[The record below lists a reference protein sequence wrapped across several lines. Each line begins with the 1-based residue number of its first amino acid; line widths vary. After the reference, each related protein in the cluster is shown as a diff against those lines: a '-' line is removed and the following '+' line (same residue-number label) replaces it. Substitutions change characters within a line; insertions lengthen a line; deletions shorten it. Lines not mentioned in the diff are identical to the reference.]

1 MAKLEV
7 GSLLADRYEIIS
19 LLGRGGMGMV
29 YHVKDWQTQQDL
41 ALKTLLP
48 KYAKNTQAAR
58 RFAREVAAARQLDHP
73 CVVKIFDARQ
83 HEDLLYYTMEYLEG
97 KSLRALMKN
106 RKKRGQNMGLGST
119 VRILSLICHALEHAH
134 KVTIHRDI
142 SPENVM
148 VMPNGDV
155 KLLDFGLAKLTTMDS
170 NLTRIGVS
178 LGKIQYSAPEQR
190 MDAKNVDHR
199 ADIYSLGVMFFEMLS
214 GELPLGSSN
223 LRSLAKDLPPEVDH
237 LVTKTIAP
245 DPEDRYDSAEEF
257 RLALLNIYQRST
269 GKGIEVI
276 SEEAHVE
283 EVAQEEQQVASEEQN
298 VDDTLPVFTA
308 MQDNRNIFM
317 RLYYKIKT
325 KFFGQPTNFDNTFKK
340 D

>member
-1 MAKLEV
+1 
-7 GSLLADRYEIIS
+7 
-19 LLGRGGMGMV
+19 
-29 YHVKDWQTQQDL
+29 
-41 ALKTLLP
+41 
-48 KYAKNTQAAR
+48 
-58 RFAREVAAARQLDHP
+58 
-73 CVVKIFDARQ
+73 
-83 HEDLLYYTMEYLEG
+83 
-97 KSLRALMKN
+97 
-106 RKKRGQNMGLGST
+106 MGLGYT

-155 KLLDFGLAKLTTMDS
+155 KLLDFGLAKITTMDS

-199 ADIYSLGVMFFEMLS
+199 TDIYSLGVMFFEMLS
-214 GELPLGSSN
+214 GQLPLGSSN

-237 LVTKTIAP
+237 LVAKTIAP
-245 DPEDRYDSAEEF
+245 DPEERYDSAEEF
-257 RLALLNIYQRST
+257 RLALLNTYQRST
-269 GKGIEVI
+269 GKGIKVI

-283 EVAQEEQQVASEEQN
+283 EVAQEEQQMASEEPN
-298 VDDTLPVFTA
+298 ADDTLPIFTA

-317 RLYYKIKT
+317 HHYYKIKI
-325 KFFGQPTNFDNTFKK
+325 KFFGQPNNFDNTFNKN
-340 D
+340 

>member
-7 GSLLADRYEIIS
+7 GSLLADRYEIKA

-29 YHVKDWQTQQDL
+29 YHVKDWKTNQEL

-48 KYAKNTQAAR
+48 KYANNTQAAR
-58 RFAREVAAARQLDHP
+58 RFAREVTAARQLDHP
-73 CVVKIFDARQ
+73 CVVKIFDAQQ
-83 HEDLLYYTMEYLEG
+83 HENLLYYTMEYLEG
-97 KSLRALMKN
+97 KSLRALMRK
-106 RKKRGQNMGLGST
+106 RKKRGQNMGIGST

-134 KVTIHRDI
+134 QVTIHRDV

-170 NLTRIGVS
+170 NLTRVGVS

-190 MDAKNVDHR
+190 MDAKNVDLR
-199 ADIYSLGVMFFEMLS
+199 ADIYSLGVMFYEMLS
-214 GELPLGSSN
+214 GELPLGGATLTSLVKN
-223 LRSLAKDLPPEVDH
+223 LPREADI
-237 LVTKTIAP
+237 LVEKSIAS
-245 DPEDRYDSAEEF
+245 DPRDRYASAEEF
-257 RLALLNIYQRST
+257 RIALLKMYQRTT
-269 GKGIEVI
+269 GEAIEVI
-276 SEEAHVE
+276 PVTKEEIAD
-283 EVAQEEQQVASEEQN
+283 QQLEDA
-298 VDDTLPVFTA
+298 LPVFTA

-317 RLYYKIKT
+317 RLYYRIKN
-325 KFFGQPTNFDNTFKK
+325 KLFGSPTHFDGTFKK